1 MDQDCRWKAPPSS
14 AHVDI
19 NTPDNATFSEAFQF
33 DDAAV
38 TYWNFTSKTFRMD
51 IKANRWVSANLISL
65 TSGAGQIVVDD
76 AALRVLHF
84 NVSDAVLNAAMPTG
98 KYVYDLIMIDG
109 AGVRTQIMHGEF
121 WFSHG
126 VTGD

>member
-1 MDQDCRWKAPPSS
+1 MHWQAPPSS

-33 DDAAV
+33 DDADV
-38 TYWNFTSKTFRMD
+38 TYWNFTDKTFRMD
-51 IKANRWVSANLISL
+51 IKPNRWSDTILITL
-65 TSGAGQIVVDD
+65 TSADSQILVDD

-84 NVSDAVLNAAMPTG
+84 DVGPDTMRAAMPPG
-98 KYVYDLIMIDG
+98 KYVYDLLMTDINN
-109 AGVRTQIMHGEF
+109 VVTQIAHGEF

-126 VTGD
+126 VTGV